1 MVRRSATNTPLQAFV
16 LLHDPQFVESAR
28 QLAIRVL
35 RRPDLKNDRE
45 RLTFACLATIG
56 RQPEP
61 EETRIL
67 LALLEKRR
75 VEYQLDPEEVAGL
88 LSVGAS
94 ATPEEIGDAE
104 VASWMI
110 ISRLLMNLS
119 ETITRG

>member
-1 MVRRSATNTPLQAFV
+1 MG
-16 LLHDPQFVESAR
+16 
-28 QLAIRVL
+28 
-35 RRPDLKNDRE
+35 RRP
-45 RLTFACLATIG
+45 
-56 RQPEP
+56 EP
-61 EETRIL
+61 DETRIL
-67 LALLEKRR
+67 LDLLEKRR

-94 ATPEEIGDAE
+94 ATPEELGDAE